1 MNECEGL
8 EEFDRAAAGQ
18 RGIAVRVA
26 APGDETPVAVGGT
39 DPLAAAADELGEIGE
54 RTLDHGIKIAPCR
67 DLRRKDRLERRRG
80 AVGNLSELARGVAH
94 SSPSSKSVSTPSVGS
109 SSEAT
114 TFST

>member
-1 MNECEGL
+1 MNQCEGL

-18 RGIAVRVA
+18 RAVAGRVTA
-26 APGDETPVAVGGT
+26 TGDETPVAVGGT
-39 DPLAAAADELGEIGE
+39 DPLAASADELGEIGE
-54 RTLDHGIKIAPCR
+54 WALDHGIEIAPCR
-67 DLRRKDRLERRRG
+67 NLRREDRLERRRG
-80 AVGNLSELARGVAH
+80 AVGNLSELARDVAH